1 MSVLQSEEL
10 YPGVRFHAVS
20 DERFKTNQIEIHLVT
35 ALREESAAKN
45 ALIPS
50 LLRKGYDKYRD
61 FTRFNK
67 YLNLLYGASVE
78 YEVEKFG
85 DMQILSLSI
94 LSIDDRFALGKENIT
109 EQISTVLFQ
118 MLLHPVTEN
127 GMFLPAEVE
136 VEKQSLIDEIE
147 AEIND
152 KRMFALRR
160 TTQLLCGG
168 EPYGLSEYGTVEQ
181 VKALDAKQVTRAYHE
196 LLSTAQMEIL
206 FVGSGDSESC
216 KRIAKEQL
224 RVLSRGKNDLREVK
238 TEIHSPLAEPMEQV
252 DRMEVSQS
260 KMVLGFSTGIPCD
273 SEQLY
278 ALRLMVVVLGGTP
291 MSKLFA
297 NVREKL
303 SLCYYCAARMD
314 RTKGIVKIDSG
325 VENENIEKAKTEI
338 LRQIEEM
345 QNGNITEEELNYA
358 KLSMINSYRSV
369 NDSNASIE
377 SYYLGQIL
385 CGTAN
390 TPEEEAKKICAVTKE
405 DVVWAANQLRYE
417 ICYLLTGK
425 EN

>member
-20 DERFKTNQIEIHLVT
+20 DERFKTNQVEIHLVT

-238 TEIHSPLAEPMEQV
+238 TEIHSPLAEPVEQV

-358 KLSMINSYRSV
+358 KLSMINSYRLSL
-369 NDSNASIE
+369 IH
-377 SYYLGQIL
+377 I
-385 CGTAN
+385 
-390 TPEEEAKKICAVTKE
+390 
-405 DVVWAANQLRYE
+405 
-417 ICYLLTGK
+417 
-425 EN
+425 